1 MNKYCIA
8 NWKMYMG
15 KKNIDTYF
23 ENFLSKD
30 FNNNCNIVI
39 CPSSIHLDYVNRLS
53 ESNKSISLGSQ
64 NVSEYE
70 NGAFTGENSLQ
81 MIKEANC
88 NFAIIGH
95 SERRQ
100 KFHESDIDVC
110 NKLKVLNNS
119 NVSPIICIGET
130 LEEKESGITRA
141 VLKNQ
146 IKRIFNDINLNSS
159 KEYIIAYEPIW
170 AIGTGKSANIETIY
184 SIHKFLKN
192 IINEI
197 NLNNCNICLLYG
209 GSVNENNASDL
220 LTVDEVDGFLIGSAS
235 VDADVFYN
243 IYNKF

>member
-1 MNKYCIA
+1 M
-8 NWKMYMG
+8 
-15 KKNIDTYF
+15 
-23 ENFLSKD
+23 
-30 FNNNCNIVI
+30 
-39 CPSSIHLDYVNRLS
+39 
-53 ESNKSISLGSQ
+53 GSQ
-64 NVSEYE
+64 NVSEFE

-81 MIKEANC
+81 MIKESNC

-119 NVSPIICIGET
+119 NVTPIICIGET

-235 VDADVFYN
+235 IDADVFYN